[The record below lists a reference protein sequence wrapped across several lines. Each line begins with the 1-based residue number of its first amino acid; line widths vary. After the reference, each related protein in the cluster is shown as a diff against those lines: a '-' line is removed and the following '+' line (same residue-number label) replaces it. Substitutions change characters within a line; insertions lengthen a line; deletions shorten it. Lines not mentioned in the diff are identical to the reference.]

1 MSAGLPLTVRVAKD
15 EIRSA
20 VNLIF
25 PACSG
30 LTDLKNRLWDLPV
43 TRSTNKV
50 LYQKVLHSCFVCLH
64 LVKQQHHSN
73 AASYIQDA
81 EISYTAF
88 NLSFPISYHC
98 V

>member
-1 MSAGLPLTVRVAKD
+1 MSVGLPLTVRVAKD

-43 TRSTNKV
+43 TRSTKEGATF
-50 LYQKVLHSCFVCLH
+50 LLCMFTSSEATAPFKHSFL
-64 LVKQQHHSN
+64 
-73 AASYIQDA
+73 
-81 EISYTAF
+81 
-88 NLSFPISYHC
+88 
-98 V
+98 